1 MDKNE
6 DDMQLSIYKPLTFTG
21 GCLEIRLFYVRIVPC
36 AVDHLP
42 DHLTLRHLRR
52 ELGVFL
58 EINGARIP
66 SSDAVSIALRR
77 DRVDKDSSEVTYVT
91 TDSIKISGPVEFEVC
106 EEGKDLDLILCGS
119 LQRADAAA
127 AWSNGS
133 VLENDSKTGWSMDCY
148 VANAIATNGRSTFFQ
163 PKIGI
168 CSPSI
173 EVYVAGC
180 CSGVPVI
187 LTKTILVSPRK
198 KVSRQGMLD
207 AIPEDEEM
215 GKEQRSLSNGLLRQR
230 KLPFMEEDR
239 DDYESDGKVIHNY
252 YTEDMYPGED
262 GQLSWFN
269 AGVRVGVGIG
279 LGMCLGVGIGVGL
292 LMRSY
297 QATTRSFRRSKIL
310 PSCATEETL
319 VWKCSYGILGSYIMS
334 RCVLYTGSWGKMSGT
349 EEVKEQTEVVMEDA
363 DKSMPSTQQEEA
375 VIKKKYG
382 GILPKKPP
390 LISKDHERAYFD
402 SADWALGKQGVE
414 KPKGPLEAL
423 RPKLQPTQQQTRYR
437 KSPYAPSDGED
448 GNTPPPEEAA
458 TNE

>member
-66 SSDAVSIALRR
+66 SSNAVSIALRR

-148 VANAIATNGRSTFFQ
+148 VANAIAANGRSTFFQ

-230 KLPFMEEDR
+230 KLPLINSLNSTYFMMRKAILFPWRSELKISLLRLCSISFGMFVPTVTLVPSENSWLQKCNHVMFMEEDR

-297 QATTRSFRRSKIL
+297 QATTRVSGGGFSSF
-310 PSCATEETL
+310 TFTL
-319 VWKCSYGILGSYIMS
+319 IITC
-334 RCVLYTGSWGKMSGT
+334 
-349 EEVKEQTEVVMEDA
+349 
-363 DKSMPSTQQEEA
+363 
-375 VIKKKYG
+375 
-382 GILPKKPP
+382 
-390 LISKDHERAYFD
+390 
-402 SADWALGKQGVE
+402 
-414 KPKGPLEAL
+414 
-423 RPKLQPTQQQTRYR
+423 
-437 KSPYAPSDGED
+437 
-448 GNTPPPEEAA
+448 
-458 TNE
+458 

>member
-1 MDKNE
+1 MDKDE
-6 DDMQLSIYKPLTFTG
+6 DDMQLSIYKPPTFTG

-36 AVDHLP
+36 AVDSLP
-42 DHLTLRHLRR
+42 DHLTLRYLRR

-66 SSDAVSIALRR
+66 SSNAVSIALRR

-127 AWSNGS
+127 AWNNGS
-133 VLENDSKTGWSMDCY
+133 ALENDSKTGWSMDCY

-207 AIPEDEEM
+207 AIPRMRRWEGAKDF
-215 GKEQRSLSNGLLRQR
+215 EQWLLRQR
-230 KLPFMEEDR
+230 KIAVMIMMDMLYYAIDDHPFMYLFMEEDR
-239 DDYESDGKVIHNY
+239 DDFESDGKVIHNY

-297 QATTRSFRRSKIL
+297 QATTRSFRR
-310 PSCATEETL
+310 
-319 VWKCSYGILGSYIMS
+319 
-334 RCVLYTGSWGKMSGT
+334 R
-349 EEVKEQTEVVMEDA
+349 
-363 DKSMPSTQQEEA
+363 
-375 VIKKKYG
+375 
-382 GILPKKPP
+382 
-390 LISKDHERAYFD
+390 FF
-402 SADWALGKQGVE
+402 
-414 KPKGPLEAL
+414 
-423 RPKLQPTQQQTRYR
+423 
-437 KSPYAPSDGED
+437 
-448 GNTPPPEEAA
+448 
-458 TNE
+458 

>member
-1 MDKNE
+1 MLLGFGNGQERRRHATIHLQTPDFHGWLLGNSVI
-6 DDMQLSIYKPLTFTG
+6 LRTHRALRG
-21 GCLEIRLFYVRIVPC
+21 GPSPGPPHPAPSPPRVGRF
-36 AVDHLP
+36 
-42 DHLTLRHLRR
+42 
-52 ELGVFL
+52 LG
-58 EINGARIP
+58 NQWRSYP

-230 KLPFMEEDR
+230 KLPVSGCQYWF
-239 DDYESDGKVIHNY
+239 
-252 YTEDMYPGED
+252 
-262 GQLSWFN
+262 LSIEIWLFS
-269 AGVRVGVGIG
+269 
-279 LGMCLGVGIGVGL
+279 L
-292 LMRSY
+292 
-297 QATTRSFRRSKIL
+297 
-310 PSCATEETL
+310 
-319 VWKCSYGILGSYIMS
+319 
-334 RCVLYTGSWGKMSGT
+334 
-349 EEVKEQTEVVMEDA
+349 
-363 DKSMPSTQQEEA
+363 
-375 VIKKKYG
+375 
-382 GILPKKPP
+382 
-390 LISKDHERAYFD
+390 
-402 SADWALGKQGVE
+402 
-414 KPKGPLEAL
+414 
-423 RPKLQPTQQQTRYR
+423 
-437 KSPYAPSDGED
+437 
-448 GNTPPPEEAA
+448 
-458 TNE
+458 

>member
-6 DDMQLSIYKPLTFTG
+6 DDMQLSIYKPPTFTG

-36 AVDHLP
+36 AVDSLP
-42 DHLTLRHLRR
+42 DHLTLRYLRR

-66 SSDAVSIALRR
+66 SSNAVSIALRR
-77 DRVDKDSSEVTYVT
+77 DRVNKDSSEVTYVT

-127 AWSNGS
+127 AWNNGS

-148 VANAIATNGRSTFFQ
+148 VANVIATNGRSTFFQ

-239 DDYESDGKVIHNY
+239 DDYESDGKVMHNY

-297 QATTRSFRRSKIL
+297 QATTRSFRR
-310 PSCATEETL
+310 
-319 VWKCSYGILGSYIMS
+319 
-334 RCVLYTGSWGKMSGT
+334 R
-349 EEVKEQTEVVMEDA
+349 
-363 DKSMPSTQQEEA
+363 
-375 VIKKKYG
+375 
-382 GILPKKPP
+382 
-390 LISKDHERAYFD
+390 FF
-402 SADWALGKQGVE
+402 
-414 KPKGPLEAL
+414 
-423 RPKLQPTQQQTRYR
+423 
-437 KSPYAPSDGED
+437 
-448 GNTPPPEEAA
+448 
-458 TNE
+458 